1 MKKLIELV
9 FVLLFSVSFA
19 SISKEEVVSIC
30 LDAGHG
36 GIDGGCEVDNIKEKD
51 INLQIVEKLRLLF
64 ETSGYKV
71 VLTRY
76 GDYDLASENSK
87 NRKKE
92 DMKKRVDIINTC
104 DIFIS
109 IHQDKYSSKAIKG
122 AQVLTNDKGYKLG
135 QIVQEKLTDATNTKR
150 KLLIDNE
157 KYLLVNSKSIGCIVE
172 TGFLSNDNERNKL
185 ISDDYQ
191 FIIANAIFEAVS
203 EYIKIN

>member
-9 FVLLFSVSFA
+9 FVLLFGVSFA

-36 GIDGGCEVDNIKEKD
+36 GMDGGCEVDNIKEKE

-64 ETSGYKV
+64 EASGYKV

-109 IHQDKYSSKAIKG
+109 IHQDKYSSKTIKG

-185 ISDDYQ
+185 ISDEYQ

-203 EYIKIN
+203 EYIKIS

>member
-9 FVLLFSVSFA
+9 FVLLFGVSFA

-36 GIDGGCEVDNIKEKD
+36 GIDGGCEVDNIKEKE
-51 INLQIVEKLRLLF
+51 INIQIVEKLRLLF

-191 FIIANAIFEAVS
+191 FIIANAIFN
-203 EYIKIN
+203 IK